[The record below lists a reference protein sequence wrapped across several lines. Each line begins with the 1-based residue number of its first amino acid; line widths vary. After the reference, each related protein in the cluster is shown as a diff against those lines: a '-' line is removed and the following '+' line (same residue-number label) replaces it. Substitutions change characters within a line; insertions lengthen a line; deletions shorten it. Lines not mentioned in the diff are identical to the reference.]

1 MLSWKKEEILDKKDI
16 RCIIVGGAKLVLPIY
31 YITLRKRIM
40 KYLKQFLLILCITF
54 VGELV
59 KYVLPLPIPASI
71 YGMVI
76 LFVGL
81 MTGHI
86 KLSSVKE
93 VGKFLIE
100 IMPVMFIPAGVGLM
114 VSWNVLKP
122 LLIPVGIITFV
133 SFVAVAV
140 ATGKHLSGCLR
151 KMRGKTM
158 NEFLENSLF
167 AGVTI
172 SLLAYM
178 AGAFLKKKFKI
189 ALLNPLLI
197 SIILS
202 IVVLVTADIDYD
214 VYNAGASYLSWFLTP
229 ATVCLAIPLYEQ
241 WQLLKKNWKAVMFGI
256 LAGTLTSGVTVFM
269 LAKFMSLSHTEYV
282 TLLPKSITT
291 AIGMGLSEELGG
303 YVTITVAVIVVT
315 GVVGNMF
322 GELVCKLFRITHP
335 IAKGLA
341 FGSSSHAIGT
351 AKAMELGEIE
361 GAMSSLAIAV
371 TGILTVVFSPLFMKF
386 I

>member
-1 MLSWKKEEILDKKDI
+1 MLSWKKEEILDKKYI

-122 LLIPVGIITFV
+122 LLILVGIITFV

-140 ATGKHLSGCLR
+140 ATGKTAQWMI
-151 KMRGKTM
+151 KKDEGKDH
-158 NEFLENSLF
+158 E
-167 AGVTI
+167 
-172 SLLAYM
+172 
-178 AGAFLKKKFKI
+178 
-189 ALLNPLLI
+189 
-197 SIILS
+197 
-202 IVVLVTADIDYD
+202 
-214 VYNAGASYLSWFLTP
+214 
-229 ATVCLAIPLYEQ
+229 
-241 WQLLKKNWKAVMFGI
+241 
-256 LAGTLTSGVTVFM
+256 
-269 LAKFMSLSHTEYV
+269 
-282 TLLPKSITT
+282 
-291 AIGMGLSEELGG
+291 
-303 YVTITVAVIVVT
+303 
-315 GVVGNMF
+315 
-322 GELVCKLFRITHP
+322 
-335 IAKGLA
+335 
-341 FGSSSHAIGT
+341 
-351 AKAMELGEIE
+351 
-361 GAMSSLAIAV
+361 
-371 TGILTVVFSPLFMKF
+371 
-386 I
+386 

>member
-1 MLSWKKEEILDKKDI
+1 MKILLSWKKEEILDKKDI

-93 VGKFLIE
+93 AGKFLIE
-100 IMPVMFIPAGVGLM
+100 IMPVM

-140 ATGKHLSGCLR
+140 ATGKTAQWMI
-151 KMRGKTM
+151 KKDEGKDH
-158 NEFLENSLF
+158 E
-167 AGVTI
+167 
-172 SLLAYM
+172 
-178 AGAFLKKKFKI
+178 
-189 ALLNPLLI
+189 
-197 SIILS
+197 
-202 IVVLVTADIDYD
+202 
-214 VYNAGASYLSWFLTP
+214 
-229 ATVCLAIPLYEQ
+229 
-241 WQLLKKNWKAVMFGI
+241 
-256 LAGTLTSGVTVFM
+256 
-269 LAKFMSLSHTEYV
+269 
-282 TLLPKSITT
+282 
-291 AIGMGLSEELGG
+291 
-303 YVTITVAVIVVT
+303 
-315 GVVGNMF
+315 
-322 GELVCKLFRITHP
+322 
-335 IAKGLA
+335 
-341 FGSSSHAIGT
+341 
-351 AKAMELGEIE
+351 
-361 GAMSSLAIAV
+361 
-371 TGILTVVFSPLFMKF
+371 
-386 I
+386 